1 MVAIITPISYS
12 TITLETAALI
22 DAFEVGEV
30 DGDAFPHESH
40 VRVAWGLAQRY
51 GPEEGLRRMSTGIR
65 LMAARAGRPGV
76 YHETI
81 TRAWFE
87 LIAQAP
93 DLTGAPELFD
103 KRLLGEFYSPER
115 LAAGRERWLEP
126 DLQPLGLPTGGPR
139 ANGPSL
145 AALRDG

>member
-1 MVAIITPISYS
+1 
-12 TITLETAALI
+12 LETKALI
-22 DAFEVGEV
+22 DAFEAGEI

-51 GPEEGLRRMSTGIR
+51 GSEDGLRRMSTGIR
-65 LMAARAGRPGV
+65 EMAIRAGRPGV

-81 TRAWFE
+81 TRAWYE
-87 LIAQAP
+87 LIIQAR
-93 DLTGAPELFD
+93 DLREAPELLD

-126 DLQPLGLPTGGPR
+126 DRGPLR
-139 ANGPSL
+139 L
-145 AALRDG
+145 AAAEREG